1 MLGTWVGSLV
11 FSELFSSFGEGRGGK
26 TKPVDQSNGVLL
38 AMTWTEFNMP
48 PCLRG
53 GRPFGSVEVV
63 LVVLGWVG
71 TWSCHHQ
78 LMSDD

>member
-1 MLGTWVGSLV
+1 
-11 FSELFSSFGEGRGGK
+11 
-26 TKPVDQSNGVLL
+26 
-38 AMTWTEFNMP
+38 MTWTEFNMP

-78 LMSDD
+78 LMSDEEGRSQAGAVELKTGKELWYLFIKKTL